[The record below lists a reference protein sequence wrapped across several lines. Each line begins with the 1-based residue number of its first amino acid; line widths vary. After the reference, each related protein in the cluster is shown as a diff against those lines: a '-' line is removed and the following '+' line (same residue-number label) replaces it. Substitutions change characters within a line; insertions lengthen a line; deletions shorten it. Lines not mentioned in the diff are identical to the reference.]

1 MKQSPRR
8 WLRFCAVLIACLQYA
23 NLRSQDPVLPGE
35 PERPKITRIEIKHLG
50 PPAVSDDLIRGN
62 IRIRQGDPYNKVS
75 VDDDIRNLYTTG
87 YFYNIRVVE
96 EPVGY
101 LTDAQGTPLTDV
113 LGRPMPKAYTLTYVV
128 QGKPLLTEIRFTGN
142 RKYSKNKLLKKVKSK
157 VGEPLDE
164 QKLFTDAQEIQKLYQ
179 KAGLQRTTVTNSPVI
194 TESLGRGTVTFEIVE
209 SPKTRINDVVFENAR
224 AFPQK
229 KLRKT
234 IKTRRHWMFSWLTGS
249 GKLKEDQ
256 FEEDK
261 EKLRE
266 FYADHGYVDYELKG
280 VKLNPVKPT
289 ETNRIVLELNVEEGT
304 QYKVGGVEF
313 KGNQLYPT
321 NTILSNLRSPDGDK
335 VKSGLRLKDGSV
347 FSPKDLEKDDEAI
360 RDFYGSRGYIDARV
374 DSRKNANIDK
384 GTIDLVHNIREGEK
398 SYVEKIE
405 IRGNTKTKDRVIRR
419 ELAIGPGETFD
430 MLKVKASKSILEQ
443 MQYFEKV
450 DTTTDDTDVP
460 NRKNLIVA
468 VEEKNTGNIALGAG
482 FSSVDAVVGFVEI
495 SQGNFDLFNPPYF
508 TGAGQKARLRAQFGT
523 KRKDY
528 VATFVEPWFLGRRLE
543 LTTELFHRELN
554 YYSDNYEQVETG
566 ARLALRKALPHHF
579 EIGGSYTL
587 ETVDINLSDSYRA
600 AYGPFTTNS
609 AGQIIPNPN
618 RSEIVLEQG
627 QRLVSK
633 VGTTVAHDTR
643 NNFLLPSRGH
653 RAEVIGEIAGGPLGG
668 DTDFYK
674 VEFRGAQYWSPT
686 EQFKFTSGLE
696 DFFKGHVL
704 ELSGRL
710 GVVEAYGDGDRGRK
724 DRVPMFDRHFL
735 GGAYSL
741 RGSKYREVGPRDL
754 VSNEPLGGGTYWYG
768 SADYSVPII
777 DRLRFAVFYDVG
789 MVYTDAYS
797 FDPKQYPTGL
807 YNDNYGVGLRLNLPI
822 GPLRLDYGIP
832 ISRAEGASSG
842 GRFQFTVGYSR
853 DF

>member
-1 MKQSPRR
+1 
-8 WLRFCAVLIACLQYA
+8 
-23 NLRSQDPVLPGE
+23 
-35 PERPKITRIEIKHLG
+35 
-50 PPAVSDDLIRGN
+50 
-62 IRIRQGDPYNKVS
+62 
-75 VDDDIRNLYTTG
+75 
-87 YFYNIRVVE
+87 
-96 EPVGY
+96 
-101 LTDAQGTPLTDV
+101 
-113 LGRPMPKAYTLTYVV
+113 MPKAYTLTYVV

-261 EKLRE
+261 EKLHE

-280 VKLNPVKPT
+280 VKLNPVKAT
-289 ETNRIVLELNVEEGT
+289 ETNRIVLELNIEEGT

-313 KGNQLYPT
+313 KGNQLYST
-321 NTILSNLRSPDGDK
+321 NTILGNLRSPDGDK
-335 VKSGLRLKDGSV
+335 VKRGLRLKDGSV

-384 GTIDLVHNIREGEK
+384 GTIDLVHNVREGEK

-430 MLKVKASKSILEQ
+430 MLKVKTSKSILEQ

-579 EIGGSYTL
+579 EIGGSYTI

-724 DRVPMFDRHFL
+724 DRVPLFDRYFL

-777 DRLRFAVFYDVG
+777 DRLRFAVFYDIG

-832 ISRAEGASSG
+832 ISRAEGASSS

>member
-1 MKQSPRR
+1 MKQSSHR
-8 WLRFCAVLIACLQYA
+8 WLRFCAILIACLQYA
-23 NLRSQDPVLPGE
+23 NLRSQDLVLPGE
-35 PERPKITRIEIKHLG
+35 PERPKIIRIEIKHLG
-50 PPAVSDDLIRGN
+50 PPAVTDDLIRGN

-75 VDDDIRNLYTTG
+75 VDDDVRNLYGTG

-101 LTDAQGTPLTDV
+101 AADAQGVPLTDV
-113 LGRPMPKAYTLTYVV
+113 LGRPIPKAYALTYVV

-142 RKYSKNKLLKKVKSK
+142 RKYSNSKLLKKVKSK

-164 QKLFTDAQEIQKLYQ
+164 QKLFADAQELQKLYQ
-179 KAGLQRTTVTNSPVI
+179 KAGLQRTTVTNNPVI
-194 TESLGRGTVTFEIVE
+194 TESLGRGTVTFAIVE
-209 SPKTRINDVVFENAR
+209 APKTRINDVVFENAK

-234 IKTRRHWMFSWLTGS
+234 IKTRRHWMFSWITGS
-249 GKLKEDQ
+249 GKLKDEQ

-266 FYADHGYVDYELKG
+266 FYSNHGYVDYDLKG
-280 VKLNPVKPT
+280 VKMSPVKAT
-289 ETNRIVLELNVEEGT
+289 QTNRVVLELNVEEGT

-313 KGNQLYPT
+313 KGNELYPT
-321 NTILSNLRSPDGDK
+321 NTILTNLRSPDGDK
-335 VKSGLRLKDGSV
+335 IKRGLWLKDGAV
-347 FSPKDLEKDDEAI
+347 FSPKSLEKDDDAI
-360 RDFYGSRGYIDARV
+360 RDFYGSRGYIDARI
-374 DSRKNANIDK
+374 DSRKNANIEK

-419 ELAIGPGETFD
+419 ELAISPGETFD

-443 MQYFEKV
+443 MQFFEKV
-450 DTTTDDTDVP
+450 DTTTDETDVP
-460 NRKNLIVA
+460 NRKNLIIA

-482 FSSVDAVVGFVEI
+482 FSSVDSIVGFVEI

-523 KRKDY
+523 KRQDY
-528 VATFVEPWFLGRRLE
+528 VATFVEPWFLGKRLE
-543 LTTELFHRELN
+543 LTTELFHRDLN
-554 YYSDNYEQVETG
+554 YYSDSYEQVETG
-566 ARLALRKALPHHF
+566 ARIGLRKALPRHF
-579 EIGGSYTL
+579 EIGANYTIESVNIKL
-587 ETVDINLSDSYRA
+587 TDAYRL
-600 AYGPFTTNS
+600 AYG
-609 AGQIIPNPN
+609 G
-618 RSEIVLEQG
+618 SEFIEEEG

-633 VGTTVAHDTR
+633 VGTTFAHDTR

-653 RAEVIGEIAGGPLGG
+653 RAEIYGEVAGGPLGG
-668 DTDFYK
+668 ETDFYK
-674 VEFRGAQYWSPT
+674 IEFRGAQYWSPN

-696 DFFKGHVL
+696 DIFKGHVL
-704 ELSGRL
+704 ELSGRV
-710 GVVEAYGDGDRGRK
+710 GVVQSYGNGDRGRK
-724 DRVPMFDRHFL
+724 DRVPLFDRHFL

-741 RGSKYREVGPRDL
+741 RGFKYREVGPRDPD
-754 VSNEPLGGGTYWYG
+754 SEEPLGGGTYWFG

-777 DRLRFAVFYDVG
+777 DRLRFAVFYDIG
-789 MVYTDAYS
+789 MVYADAYS

-807 YNDNYGVGLRLNLPI
+807 YNDNYGVGFRLNLPI

-832 ISRAEGASSG
+832 ISYAPGARTS